1 MYCQVFNTGLSV
13 KLAYDLYLVPELSQY
28 VASWR
33 DVRCRWLAVKDRN
46 APDFMAVLVRVVQE
60 VAALGHR
67 MEAEEDA
74 V

>member
-1 MYCQVFNTGLSV
+1 MVNTGLSV
-13 KLAYDLYLVPELSQY
+13 KLAYDLYLVPELPQY

-33 DVRCRWLAVKDRN
+33 DVRCRWLGGRGRN

-67 MEAEEDA
+67 LAAGEGR